1 LTTNDDANLRS
12 QPLTGSN
19 AVHLQI
25 SGPIHLTKDENEMF
39 HIEFREAEAEE
50 RQARFR
56 AEAEARHRWQ
66 PPRRPF
72 RQRAGESIVR
82 FGRQVGGDAMSDPLP
97 DTMSHR
103 AWQG

>member
-1 LTTNDDANLRS
+1 MTTNSDANLRS
-12 QPLTGSN
+12 HPLTGRTV
-19 AVHLQI
+19 VHLQI
-25 SGPIHLTKDENEMF
+25 SGSTDFTKDENEMF

-82 FGRQVGGDAMSDPLP
+82 FGRQVGGDAMSEPLP
-97 DTMSHR
+97 DALIHR

>member
-1 LTTNDDANLRS
+1 M
-12 QPLTGSN
+12 
-19 AVHLQI
+19 HLQI
-25 SGPIHLTKDENEMF
+25 SGPTYFTKDETDMF

-56 AEAEARHRWQ
+56 AEAEARHRRQ
-66 PPRRPF
+66 PQRRPF

-82 FGRQVGGDAMSDPLP
+82 FGRQVGGDAMSDPLA
-97 DTMSHR
+97 DTMIHR